1 MREMKSMQKKWVE
14 LFEKVIGRK
23 PSPEEFMAGKACGFD
38 LKQIRSIAGNTPVEE
53 VAPVEELEVKPV
65 EEVKN
70 VDPLLAARQA
80 WLQHFEETYG
90 RKPSAEEF
98 TAAKSQNFEFFV
110 GPVPEAEF
118 ATPDSTEETQE
129 YVAQEPT
136 QEFAPPLAAEQ
147 TQVYPEAN
155 FTEAL
160 PAQEKQKAPKK
171 QKTKSGK
178 KGSKKKIG
186 IIAALILLVIALV
199 ATFFYFQFTTRVE
212 VTADQFIKA
221 VDTKDYREA
230 ADLLS
235 TDSDKWTKDEAESF
249 ITSMEDQGI
258 DIGTELNKII
268 DNGGEGS
275 YTDKSGNKIFGL
287 EKADKKFG
295 IFQEYRVASY
305 PVQVKVKT
313 NLDQAKL
320 KVAANKTVTLKKDAV
335 TDLGSF
341 HYNTKEME
349 LTAKTE
355 VGNVTSKIHLNP
367 KKATKNNLELQLN
380 SEKRNL
386 EVEFPDEVENP
397 TDVKVV
403 VNGKEVGTS
412 TTFEVDSIPYQE
424 IEVHAV
430 FNMNGETY
438 TTEKAKVTIEEGE
451 NDPIELKL
459 AKDTLKRIKSAQD
472 AKKAQAAK
480 EEQNRTLAEEFLK
493 EYRDAVFSSVSNRN
507 NTYSK
512 YYDTQSQAYKDM
524 VEFTT
529 GDGVRKAKIDYYT
542 PGALDIQSV
551 TEENG
556 VVTIKTYEDFTVHY
570 TDSHPDS
577 QNRKYK
583 TYTLKKVG
591 ASYVITD
598 IVVTKES

>member
-1 MREMKSMQKKWVE
+1 MQKKWVE

-38 LKQIRSIAGNTPVEE
+38 LKQIQSIAGNAPEE
-53 VAPVEELEVKPV
+53 VAPVEEPVLEPV

-118 ATPDSTEETQE
+118 VTPDATEETQE
-129 YVAQEPT
+129 YVPQQQT
-136 QEFAPPLAAEQ
+136 QEYTAPLAAEQ
-147 TQVYPEAN
+147 TQVFAGPN
-155 FTEAL
+155 VTEAG
-160 PAQEKQKAPKK
+160 PAQKKQKAPK
-171 QKTKSGK
+171 TKGEK
-178 KGSKKKIG
+178 KLSKKKIG
-186 IIAALILLVIALV
+186 IISAIAVLVIALV
-199 ATFFYFQFTTRVE
+199 AAFFYFQSTTRVE
-212 VTADQFIKA
+212 VTADKFIKA

-235 TDSDKWTKDEAESF
+235 TDNDKWTKDEAESF
-249 ITSMEDQGI
+249 ITSMEDQGV

-341 HYNTKEME
+341 HYNAKEME

>member
-1 MREMKSMQKKWVE
+1 MQKKWVE

-38 LKQIRSIAGNTPVEE
+38 LKQIQSIAGNAPVEE
-53 VAPVEELEVKPV
+53 VAPVEEPVVQPV
-65 EEVKN
+65 EEMKS
-70 VDPLLAARQA
+70 VDPLQAARKA
-80 WLQHFEETYG
+80 WLLHFEETYG
-90 RKPSAEEF
+90 RKPSPEEF

-118 ATPDSTEETQE
+118 VNPDSTEETQE
-129 YVAQEPT
+129 YVPQQPT
-136 QEFAPPLAAEQ
+136 QEYTAPLATEQ
-147 TQVYPEAN
+147 TQVFAS
-155 FTEAL
+155 
-160 PAQEKQKAPKK
+160 PAQKK
-171 QKTKSGK
+171 QQAPKTKSGK
-178 KGSKKKIG
+178 KVSKKKIG
-186 IIAALILLVIALV
+186 IISAIAVLVIALV
-199 ATFFYFQFTTRVE
+199 ATFFYFQSTTRVE
-212 VTADQFIKA
+212 VTADKFIKA

-235 TDSDKWTKDEAESF
+235 TDNDKWTKDEAESF
-249 ITSMEDQGI
+249 ITSMEDQGV

-295 IFQEYRVASY
+295 IFQEYRVSSY
-305 PVQVKVKT
+305 PIHVKVKT

-320 KVAANKTVTLKKDAV
+320 KVADNKTVTLKKDAV

-341 HYNTKEME
+341 HYNAKEME

-367 KKATKNNLELQLN
+367 KKATKNAVELQLN

-386 EVEFPDEVENP
+386 EVEFPEEVENP

>member
-1 MREMKSMQKKWVE
+1 MQKKWVE

-23 PSPEEFMAGKACGFD
+23 PSPAEFMAGKACGFD
-38 LKQIRSIAGNTPVEE
+38 LKQIQSIAGNASVEEGTPVEE
-53 VAPVEELEVKPV
+53 PVVESVEEMKR
-65 EEVKN
+65 
-70 VDPLLAARQA
+70 VDPLQVARQA

-90 RKPSAEEF
+90 RKPSPDEF
-98 TAAKSQNFEFFV
+98 TAAKSQNFEFV
-110 GPVPEAEF
+110 EV
-118 ATPDSTEETQE
+118 ATPQEEFVVTDDIEKTQE

-136 QEFAPPLAAEQ
+136 QEFIPPFATEQ
-147 TQVYPEAN
+147 TQVYSEAK
-155 FTEAL
+155 FTEAS
-160 PAQEKQKAPKK
+160 PAQKKQKAPKM
-171 QKTKSGK
+171 KSGK
-178 KGSKKKIG
+178 KGSKKKIA
-186 IIAALILLVIALV
+186 IISAIAVLVIALV
-199 ATFFYFQFTTRVE
+199 AAFFYFQSTTRVE
-212 VTADQFIKA
+212 VTADKFIKA

-235 TDSDKWTKDEAESF
+235 TDTDKWTKDEAESF
-249 ITSMEDQGI
+249 ITSMEDQGV

-268 DNGGEGS
+268 DEGGEGS

-295 IFQEYRVASY
+295 IFQEYRVSSY
-305 PVQVKVKT
+305 PIHVKVKT

-320 KVAANKTVTLKKDAV
+320 KVADNKTVTLKKDAV

-386 EVEFPDEVENP
+386 EVEFPEEVENP

-430 FNMNGETY
+430 FNLNGETY
-438 TTEKAKVTIEEGE
+438 TTEKANVTIEEGE

-459 AKDTLKRIKSAQD
+459 AKDTSKRIKSAQD

-556 VVTIKTYEDFTVHY
+556 VVTVKTYEDFTVHY

>member
-1 MREMKSMQKKWVE
+1 MQKKWVE

-38 LKQIRSIAGNTPVEE
+38 LKKIQSIAGNAPEE
-53 VAPVEELEVKPV
+53 VAPVEEPVLEPV

-118 ATPDSTEETQE
+118 VTPDATEETQE
-129 YVAQEPT
+129 YVPQQQT
-136 QEFAPPLAAEQ
+136 QEYTAPLAAEQ
-147 TQVYPEAN
+147 TQVFAGPN
-155 FTEAL
+155 VTEAG
-160 PAQEKQKAPKK
+160 PAQKKQKAPK
-171 QKTKSGK
+171 TKGEK
-178 KGSKKKIG
+178 KLSKKKIG
-186 IIAALILLVIALV
+186 IISAIAVLVIALV
-199 ATFFYFQFTTRVE
+199 AAFFYFQSTTRVE
-212 VTADQFIKA
+212 VTADKFIKA

-235 TDSDKWTKDEAESF
+235 TDNDKWTKDEAESF
-249 ITSMEDQGI
+249 ITSMEDQGV

-472 AKKAQAAK
+472 AKKEQAAK

>member
-1 MREMKSMQKKWVE
+1 MQKKWVE

-38 LKQIRSIAGNTPVEE
+38 LKQIQSIAGNAPEENLSPVEE
-53 VAPVEELEVKPV
+53 PVLEPV

-118 ATPDSTEETQE
+118 TNPDSTEETQE
-129 YVAQEPT
+129 YVPQQPT
-136 QEFAPPLAAEQ
+136 QEYTAPLATEQ
-147 TQVYPEAN
+147 TQVFAGPN
-155 FTEAL
+155 DTEAGQ
-160 PAQEKQKAPKK
+160 AQKKQKAP
-171 QKTKSGK
+171 KTKSGK
-178 KGSKKKIG
+178 KLSNKKIG
-186 IIAALILLVIALV
+186 IISAIAVLVIALV
-199 ATFFYFQFTTRVE
+199 AAFFYFQSTTRVE
-212 VTADQFIKA
+212 VTADKFIKA

-235 TDSDKWTKDEAESF
+235 TDNDKWTKDEAESL
-249 ITSMEDQGI
+249 ITSMEDQGV

-424 IEVHAV
+424 IEVDAV

-598 IVVTKES
+598 IVVTKGS

>member
-1 MREMKSMQKKWVE
+1 MQKKWVE

-38 LKQIRSIAGNTPVEE
+38 LKQIQSIAGNAPEE
-53 VAPVEELEVKPV
+53 NLAPVEEPVLEPV

-129 YVAQEPT
+129 YVPQQQT
-136 QEFAPPLAAEQ
+136 QEYTAPLAAEQ
-147 TQVYPEAN
+147 TQVFADPN
-155 FTEAL
+155 VTEAG
-160 PAQEKQKAPKK
+160 PAQKKQKAPK
-171 QKTKSGK
+171 TKGEK
-178 KGSKKKIG
+178 KLSKKKIG
-186 IIAALILLVIALV
+186 IISAIAVLVIALV
-199 ATFFYFQFTTRVE
+199 AAFFYFQSTTRVE
-212 VTADQFIKA
+212 VTADKFIKA

-235 TDSDKWTKDEAESF
+235 TDNDKWTKDEAESF
-249 ITSMEDQGI
+249 ITSMEDQGV

-335 TDLGSF
+335 TDLGYF

-349 LTAKTE
+349 LTAKIE

-412 TTFEVDSIPYQE
+412 TSFEVDSIPYQE

>member
-1 MREMKSMQKKWVE
+1 MQKKWVE

-38 LKQIRSIAGNTPVEE
+38 LKQIQSIAGNTPAEE
-53 VAPVEELEVKPV
+53 VAPVEEPVLEPV

-70 VDPLLAARQA
+70 VDPLLATRQA

-118 ATPDSTEETQE
+118 ANPDSTEVTQE
-129 YVAQEPT
+129 YVPQQPT
-136 QEFAPPLAAEQ
+136 QEYTAPLAAEQ
-147 TQVYPEAN
+147 TQVFAGPN
-155 FTEAL
+155 VTEAG
-160 PAQEKQKAPKK
+160 PAQKKQKAP
-171 QKTKSGK
+171 KTKSGK
-178 KGSKKKIG
+178 KLSKKKIG
-186 IIAALILLVIALV
+186 IISAIAVIVIALV
-199 ATFFYFQFTTRVE
+199 AAFFYFQSTTRVE
-212 VTADQFIKA
+212 VTADKFIKA

-235 TDSDKWTKDEAESF
+235 TDNDKWTKDEAESF
-249 ITSMEDQGI
+249 ITSMEDQGV

-386 EVEFPDEVENP
+386 EVGFPDEVENP

>member
-1 MREMKSMQKKWVE
+1 MQKKWVE

-38 LKQIRSIAGNTPVEE
+38 LKQIQSIAGNTPAEE
-53 VAPVEELEVKPV
+53 VAPVEEPVLEPV

-70 VDPLLAARQA
+70 VDPLLAPRQA

-129 YVAQEPT
+129 YVPQQQTKEYTA
-136 QEFAPPLAAEQ
+136 PLAAEQ
-147 TQVYPEAN
+147 TQVFAGPN
-155 FTEAL
+155 VTEAG
-160 PAQEKQKAPKK
+160 PAQKKQKAPK
-171 QKTKSGK
+171 TKGEK
-178 KGSKKKIG
+178 KLSKKKIG
-186 IIAALILLVIALV
+186 IISAIAVLVIALV
-199 ATFFYFQFTTRVE
+199 AAFFYFQSTTRVE
-212 VTADQFIKA
+212 VTADKFIKA

-235 TDSDKWTKDEAESF
+235 TDNDKWTKDEAESF
-249 ITSMEDQGI
+249 ITSMEDQGV

-335 TDLGSF
+335 TDLGYF

>member
-1 MREMKSMQKKWVE
+1 MQKKWVE

-23 PSPEEFMAGKACGFD
+23 PSPEEFMAGKSCGFD
-38 LKQIRSIAGNTPVEE
+38 LKQIQSIAGNAPAEE
-53 VAPVEELEVKPV
+53 VAPVEEPVVEPV

-147 TQVYPEAN
+147 TQAYPEAN

-160 PAQEKQKAPKK
+160 PAQEKQKASKK

-186 IIAALILLVIALV
+186 IIAALVLFVIALL
-199 ATFFYFQFTTRVE
+199 AAFFYFQSTTRVE
-212 VTADQFIKA
+212 VTADKFIKA

-235 TDSDKWTKDEAESF
+235 TDNDKWTKDEAESF

-268 DNGGEGS
+268 DDGGEGT

-295 IFQEYRVASY
+295 IFQEYRVSSY
-305 PVQVKVKT
+305 PIHVKVKT

-320 KVAANKTVTLKKDAV
+320 KVADNKTVTLKKDEV

-341 HYNTKEME
+341 HYNAKEME

-367 KKATKNNLELQLN
+367 KKATKNALELQLN

-386 EVEFPDEVENP
+386 EVEFPEEVENP

-459 AKDTLKRIKSAQD
+459 AKDTSKRIKSAQD
-472 AKKAQAAK
+472 AKKAQEAK

-493 EYRDAVFSSVSNRN
+493 EYREAVFSSVSNRN

-512 YYDTQSQAYKDM
+512 YYDTQSQAYKEM

>member
-1 MREMKSMQKKWVE
+1 MQKKWVE

-38 LKQIRSIAGNTPVEE
+38 LKQIQSIAGNTPVEE

-235 TDSDKWTKDEAESF
+235 TDNDKWTKDEAESF

-268 DNGGEGS
+268 DDGGEGT

-295 IFQEYRVASY
+295 IFQEYRVSSY
-305 PVQVKVKT
+305 PIHVKVKT

-320 KVAANKTVTLKKDAV
+320 KVADNKTVTLKKDEV

-341 HYNTKEME
+341 HYNAKEME

-367 KKATKNNLELQLN
+367 KKATKNALELQLN

-386 EVEFPDEVENP
+386 EVEFPEEVENP

-459 AKDTLKRIKSAQD
+459 AKDTSKRIKSAQD
-472 AKKAQAAK
+472 AKKAQEAK

-493 EYRDAVFSSVSNRN
+493 EYREAVFSSVSNRN

-512 YYDTQSQAYKDM
+512 YYDTQSQAYKEM

>member
-1 MREMKSMQKKWVE
+1 MQKKWVE

-38 LKQIRSIAGNTPVEE
+38 LKQIQSIAGNAPAEE
-53 VAPVEELEVKPV
+53 VAPVEEPVVEPV

-90 RKPSAEEF
+90 HKPSAEEF

-118 ATPDSTEETQE
+118 ANPDSTEVTQE
-129 YVAQEPT
+129 YVPQQPT
-136 QEFAPPLAAEQ
+136 QEYTTPLAAEQ
-147 TQVYPEAN
+147 TQIFAGPNV
-155 FTEAL
+155 TEAG
-160 PAQEKQKAPKK
+160 PAQKKQKAPK
-171 QKTKSGK
+171 TKGGK
-178 KGSKKKIG
+178 KLSKKKIG
-186 IIAALILLVIALV
+186 IISAIAVLVIALV
-199 ATFFYFQFTTRVE
+199 AAFFYFQSTTRVE
-212 VTADQFIKA
+212 VTADKFIKA

-235 TDSDKWTKDEAESF
+235 TDNDKWTKDEAESF
-249 ITSMEDQGI
+249 ITSMEDQGV

>member
-1 MREMKSMQKKWVE
+1 MQKKWVE

-38 LKQIRSIAGNTPVEE
+38 LKQIQSIAGNTSIEG
-53 VAPVEELEVKPV
+53 VAPVEELEVEPV

-110 GPVPEAEF
+110 EPVPEAKF

-199 ATFFYFQFTTRVE
+199 ATFFYFQSTTRVE

-258 DIGTELNKII
+258 DIATELNKII
-268 DNGGEGS
+268 DDGGEGT

>member
-1 MREMKSMQKKWVE
+1 MQKKWVE

-38 LKQIRSIAGNTPVEE
+38 LKQIQSIAGNAPEENLSPVEE
-53 VAPVEELEVKPV
+53 PVLEPV

-98 TAAKSQNFEFFV
+98 TAAKSQNFEFFA
-110 GPVPEAEF
+110 GLVPEAEF

-147 TQVYPEAN
+147 TQAYPEAN

-160 PAQEKQKAPKK
+160 PAQEKQKASKK

-186 IIAALILLVIALV
+186 IIAALVLFVIALL
-199 ATFFYFQFTTRVE
+199 AAFFYFQSTTRVE
-212 VTADQFIKA
+212 VTADKFIKA

-235 TDSDKWTKDEAESF
+235 TDNDKWTKDEAESF

-268 DNGGEGS
+268 DDGGEGI

-295 IFQEYRVASY
+295 IFQEYRVSSY
-305 PVQVKVKT
+305 PIHVKVKT
-313 NLDQAKL
+313 DLDQAKL
-320 KVAANKTVTLKKDAV
+320 KVADNKTVTLKKDEV

-341 HYNTKEME
+341 HYNAKEME

-367 KKATKNNLELQLN
+367 KKATKNALELQLN

-386 EVEFPDEVENP
+386 EVEFPEEVENP

-459 AKDTLKRIKSAQD
+459 AKDTSKRIKSAQD
-472 AKKAQAAK
+472 AKKAQEAK

-493 EYRDAVFSSVSNRN
+493 EYREAVFSSVSNRN

-512 YYDTQSQAYKDM
+512 YYDTQSQAYKEM

>member
-1 MREMKSMQKKWVE
+1 MQKKWVE

-38 LKQIRSIAGNTPVEE
+38 LKQIQSIAGNAPEE
-53 VAPVEELEVKPV
+53 NLAPVEEPVLEPV

-90 RKPSAEEF
+90 RKPNAEEF

-118 ATPDSTEETQE
+118 VNTDSTEETQE
-129 YVAQEPT
+129 YVPQQPT
-136 QEFAPPLAAEQ
+136 QEYTAPLATEQ
-147 TQVYPEAN
+147 TQVFTGPN
-155 FTEAL
+155 VTEASQ
-160 PAQEKQKAPKK
+160 AQKKPKAP
-171 QKTKSGK
+171 KTKSGK
-178 KGSKKKIG
+178 KLSKKKIG
-186 IIAALILLVIALV
+186 IISAIAVLVIALV
-199 ATFFYFQFTTRVE
+199 AAFFYFQSTTRVE
-212 VTADQFIKA
+212 VTADKFIKA

-235 TDSDKWTKDEAESF
+235 TDNDKWTKDEAESF
-249 ITSMEDQGI
+249 ITSMEDQGV

>member
-1 MREMKSMQKKWVE
+1 MQKKWVE

-38 LKQIRSIAGNTPVEE
+38 LKKIQSIAGNVPAEE
-53 VAPVEELEVKPV
+53 VAPVEESVVEPV

-98 TAAKSQNFEFFV
+98 TLAKSQNFEFFV
-110 GPVPEAEF
+110 GPVPESEF
-118 ATPDSTEETQE
+118 ANPDSTEETQE
-129 YVAQEPT
+129 YVPQQPT
-136 QEFAPPLAAEQ
+136 QEYAAPLATEQ
-147 TQVYPEAN
+147 TQVFADPN
-155 FTEAL
+155 VTEAG
-160 PAQEKQKAPKK
+160 PAQKK
-171 QKTKSGK
+171 QKPPKTKGGK
-178 KGSKKKIG
+178 KLSKKKIG
-186 IIAALILLVIALV
+186 IISAIAVLVIALV
-199 ATFFYFQFTTRVE
+199 AAFFYFQSTTRVE
-212 VTADQFIKA
+212 VTADKFIKA

-235 TDSDKWTKDEAESF
+235 TENDKWTKDEAESL
-249 ITSMEDQGI
+249 ITSMEDQGV

>member
-1 MREMKSMQKKWVE
+1 MQKKWVE

-38 LKQIRSIAGNTPVEE
+38 LKQIQSIAGNTPAEE
-53 VAPVEELEVKPV
+53 VAPVEEPVLEPV

-70 VDPLLAARQA
+70 VDPLLATRQA

-118 ATPDSTEETQE
+118 ANPDSTEVTQE
-129 YVAQEPT
+129 YVPQQPT
-136 QEFAPPLAAEQ
+136 QEYTAPLAAEQ
-147 TQVYPEAN
+147 TQVFAGPN
-155 FTEAL
+155 VTEAG
-160 PAQEKQKAPKK
+160 PAQKKQKAP
-171 QKTKSGK
+171 KTKSGK
-178 KGSKKKIG
+178 KLSKKKIG
-186 IIAALILLVIALV
+186 IISAIAVLVIALV
-199 ATFFYFQFTTRVE
+199 AAFFYFQSTTRVE
-212 VTADQFIKA
+212 VTADKFIKA

-235 TDSDKWTKDEAESF
+235 TDNDKWTKDEAESF
-249 ITSMEDQGI
+249 ITSMEDQGV

-386 EVEFPDEVENP
+386 EVGFPDEVENP

>member
-1 MREMKSMQKKWVE
+1 MQKKWVE

-38 LKQIRSIAGNTPVEE
+38 LKQIQSIAGNTPAEE
-53 VAPVEELEVKPV
+53 VAPVEEPVLEPV

-70 VDPLLAARQA
+70 VDPLLAPRQA

-129 YVAQEPT
+129 YVPQQQT
-136 QEFAPPLAAEQ
+136 QEYTAPLAAEQ
-147 TQVYPEAN
+147 TQVFADPN
-155 FTEAL
+155 VTEAG
-160 PAQEKQKAPKK
+160 PAQKKQKAPK
-171 QKTKSGK
+171 TKGEK
-178 KGSKKKIG
+178 KLSKKKIG
-186 IIAALILLVIALV
+186 IISAIAVLVIALV
-199 ATFFYFQFTTRVE
+199 AAFFYFQSTTRVE
-212 VTADQFIKA
+212 VTADKFIKA

-235 TDSDKWTKDEAESF
+235 TDNDKWTKDEAESF
-249 ITSMEDQGI
+249 ITSMEDQGV

>member
-1 MREMKSMQKKWVE
+1 
-14 LFEKVIGRK
+14 
-23 PSPEEFMAGKACGFD
+23 MAGKACGFD
-38 LKQIRSIAGNTPVEE
+38 LKQIQSIAGNAPEE
-53 VAPVEELEVKPV
+53 VAPVEEPVLEPV

-118 ATPDSTEETQE
+118 VTPDATEETQE
-129 YVAQEPT
+129 YVPQQQT
-136 QEFAPPLAAEQ
+136 QEYTAPLAAEQ
-147 TQVYPEAN
+147 TQVFAGPN
-155 FTEAL
+155 VTEAG
-160 PAQEKQKAPKK
+160 PAQKKQKAPK
-171 QKTKSGK
+171 TKGEK
-178 KGSKKKIG
+178 KLSKKKIG
-186 IIAALILLVIALV
+186 IISAIAVLVIALV
-199 ATFFYFQFTTRVE
+199 AAFFYFQSTTRVE
-212 VTADQFIKA
+212 VTADKFIKA

-235 TDSDKWTKDEAESF
+235 TDNDKWTKDEAESF

-412 TTFEVDSIPYQE
+412 TTFEEDSIPYQE

-472 AKKAQAAK
+472 AKKEQAAK

>member
-1 MREMKSMQKKWVE
+1 MQKKWVE

-23 PSPEEFMAGKACGFD
+23 PSPAEFMAGKACGFD
-38 LKQIRSIAGNTPVEE
+38 LKQIQSIAGNAPVEE
-53 VAPVEELEVKPV
+53 VAPVEQPVVEPLEEMKR
-65 EEVKN
+65 
-70 VDPLLAARQA
+70 VDPLQAARQA

-90 RKPSAEEF
+90 RKPSPDEF
-98 TAAKSQNFEFFV
+98 TAAKSQNFEFV
-110 GPVPEAEF
+110 EV
-118 ATPDSTEETQE
+118 ATPQEEFVVTDDIEKTQE

-136 QEFAPPLAAEQ
+136 QEFIPPFATEQ
-147 TQVYPEAN
+147 TQVYSEAK
-155 FTEAL
+155 FTEAS
-160 PAQEKQKAPKK
+160 PAQKKQKAPKM
-171 QKTKSGK
+171 KSGK
-178 KGSKKKIG
+178 KGSKKKIA
-186 IIAALILLVIALV
+186 IISAIAVLVVALV
-199 ATFFYFQFTTRVE
+199 ATFFYFQSTTRVE
-212 VTADQFIKA
+212 VTADKFIKA

-235 TDSDKWTKDEAESF
+235 TDTDKWTKDEAESF
-249 ITSMEDQGI
+249 ITSMEDQGV

-268 DNGGEGS
+268 DEGGEGS

-295 IFQEYRVASY
+295 IFQEYRVSSY
-305 PVQVKVKT
+305 PIHVKVKT
-313 NLDQAKL
+313 NLDQARL
-320 KVAANKTVTLKKDAV
+320 KVADNKTVTLKKDAV

-341 HYNTKEME
+341 HYNAKEME

-367 KKATKNNLELQLN
+367 KKATKNALELQLN

-386 EVEFPDEVENP
+386 EVEFPEEIENP

-556 VVTIKTYEDFTVHY
+556 VVTVKTYEDFTVHY
-570 TDSHPDS
+570 TDSHPES

>member
-1 MREMKSMQKKWVE
+1 MQKKWVE

-23 PSPEEFMAGKACGFD
+23 PSPAEFMAGKACGFD
-38 LKQIRSIAGNTPVEE
+38 LKQIQSIAGNAPVEE
-53 VAPVEELEVKPV
+53 VAPVEEPVVEPV
-65 EEVKN
+65 EKMQR
-70 VDPLLAARQA
+70 VDQLQAARQA

-90 RKPSAEEF
+90 RKPSPDEF
-98 TAAKSQNFEFFV
+98 TAAKSQNFEFV
-110 GPVPEAEF
+110 EV
-118 ATPDSTEETQE
+118 ATPQEEFVVTDDIEKTQE

-136 QEFAPPLAAEQ
+136 QEFIPPFATEQ
-147 TQVYPEAN
+147 TQVYSEAK
-155 FTEAL
+155 FTEAS
-160 PAQEKQKAPKK
+160 PAQKKQKAPKM
-171 QKTKSGK
+171 KSGK
-178 KGSKKKIG
+178 KGSKKKIA
-186 IIAALILLVIALV
+186 IISAIAVLVIALV
-199 ATFFYFQFTTRVE
+199 AAFFYFQSTTRVE
-212 VTADQFIKA
+212 VTADKFIKA

-235 TDSDKWTKDEAESF
+235 TDTDKWTKDEAESF
-249 ITSMEDQGI
+249 ITSMEDQGV

-268 DNGGEGS
+268 DEGGEGS

-295 IFQEYRVASY
+295 IFQEYRVSSY
-305 PVQVKVKT
+305 PIHVKVKT

-320 KVAANKTVTLKKDAV
+320 KVADNKTVTLKKDAV

-386 EVEFPDEVENP
+386 EVEFPEEVENP

-430 FNMNGETY
+430 FNLNGETY

-459 AKDTLKRIKSAQD
+459 AKDTSKRIKSAQD

-556 VVTIKTYEDFTVHY
+556 VVTVKTYEDFTVHY

>member
-1 MREMKSMQKKWVE
+1 MQKKWVE

-38 LKQIRSIAGNTPVEE
+38 LKQIHSIAGNAPEE
-53 VAPVEELEVKPV
+53 VAPVEEPVLEPV
-65 EEVKN
+65 EVVKN

-110 GPVPEAEF
+110 EPVPEAEF
-118 ATPDSTEETQE
+118 ANPDSTEETQE
-129 YVAQEPT
+129 YVPQQPT
-136 QEFAPPLAAEQ
+136 QEYTTPLAAEQ
-147 TQVYPEAN
+147 TQVFAGPN
-155 FTEAL
+155 VTEAG
-160 PAQEKQKAPKK
+160 PAQKKQKAPK
-171 QKTKSGK
+171 TKGEK
-178 KGSKKKIG
+178 KLSKKKIG
-186 IIAALILLVIALV
+186 IISAIAVLVIALV
-199 ATFFYFQFTTRVE
+199 AAFFYFQSQTRVE
-212 VTADQFIKA
+212 VTADKFIKA

-235 TDSDKWTKDEAESF
+235 TDNDKWTKDEAESF
-249 ITSMEDQGI
+249 ITSMEDQGV

>member
-1 MREMKSMQKKWVE
+1 MQKKWVE

-38 LKQIRSIAGNTPVEE
+38 LKQIQSIAGNTPVEE

-129 YVAQEPT
+129 YVPQQQTKEYTA
-136 QEFAPPLAAEQ
+136 PLAAEQ
-147 TQVYPEAN
+147 TQVFADPN
-155 FTEAL
+155 VTEAG
-160 PAQEKQKAPKK
+160 PAQKKQKAPK
-171 QKTKSGK
+171 TKGEK
-178 KGSKKKIG
+178 KLSKKKIG
-186 IIAALILLVIALV
+186 IISAIAVLVIALV
-199 ATFFYFQFTTRVE
+199 AAFFYFQSTTRVE
-212 VTADQFIKA
+212 VTADKFIKA

-235 TDSDKWTKDEAESF
+235 TDNDKWTKDEAESL
-249 ITSMEDQGI
+249 ITSMEDQGV

-335 TDLGSF
+335 TDLGYF

>member
-1 MREMKSMQKKWVE
+1 MQKKWVE

-23 PSPEEFMAGKACGFD
+23 PSPAEFMAGKACGFD
-38 LKQIRSIAGNTPVEE
+38 LKQIQSIAGNAPVEE
-53 VAPVEELEVKPV
+53 VAPVEEPVVEPV
-65 EEVKN
+65 EKMQR
-70 VDPLLAARQA
+70 VDPLQAARQA

-90 RKPSAEEF
+90 RKPSPDEF
-98 TAAKSQNFEFFV
+98 TAAKSQNFEFV
-110 GPVPEAEF
+110 EV
-118 ATPDSTEETQE
+118 ATPQEEFVVTDDIEKTQE

-136 QEFAPPLAAEQ
+136 QEFIPPFATEQ
-147 TQVYPEAN
+147 TQVYSEAK
-155 FTEAL
+155 FTEAS
-160 PAQEKQKAPKK
+160 PAHKKQKAPKM
-171 QKTKSGK
+171 KSGK
-178 KGSKKKIG
+178 KVSKKKIG
-186 IIAALILLVIALV
+186 IISAIAVLVIALV
-199 ATFFYFQFTTRVE
+199 ATFFYFQSTTRVE
-212 VTADQFIKA
+212 VTADKFIKA

-235 TDSDKWTKDEAESF
+235 TDNDKWTKDEAESF
-249 ITSMEDQGI
+249 ITSMEDQGV

>member
-1 MREMKSMQKKWVE
+1 MQKKWVE

-38 LKQIRSIAGNTPVEE
+38 LKQIQSIAGNAPEENLSPVEE
-53 VAPVEELEVKPV
+53 PVLEPV

-118 ATPDSTEETQE
+118 ANPDSTEETQE

-199 ATFFYFQFTTRVE
+199 ATFFYFQSTTRVE
-212 VTADQFIKA
+212 VTADKFIKA

-268 DNGGEGS
+268 DDGGEGT

-295 IFQEYRVASY
+295 IFQEYRVSSY
-305 PVQVKVKT
+305 PIHVKVKT

-320 KVAANKTVTLKKDAV
+320 KVADNKTVTLKKDEV

-341 HYNTKEME
+341 HYNAKEME

-367 KKATKNNLELQLN
+367 KKATKNALELQLN

-386 EVEFPDEVENP
+386 EVEFPEEVENP

-459 AKDTLKRIKSAQD
+459 AKDTYKRIKSAQD
-472 AKKAQAAK
+472 AKKAQEAK

-493 EYRDAVFSSVSNRN
+493 EYREAVFSSVSNRN

-512 YYDTQSQAYKDM
+512 YYDTQSQAYKEM

>member
-1 MREMKSMQKKWVE
+1 MQKKWVE

-493 EYRDAVFSSVSNRN
+493 EYREAVFSSVSNRN

-512 YYDTQSQAYKDM
+512 YYDTQSQAYKEM

>member
-1 MREMKSMQKKWVE
+1 MQKKWVE

-38 LKQIRSIAGNTPVEE
+38 LKQIQSIAGNPPAEEVAPDEEPVVEPVEE
-53 VAPVEELEVKPV
+53 VN
-65 EEVKN
+65 N

-118 ATPDSTEETQE
+118 ETPDSTEETQE
-129 YVAQEPT
+129 YVPQQQTKEYTA
-136 QEFAPPLAAEQ
+136 PLAAEQ
-147 TQVYPEAN
+147 TQVFAGPN
-155 FTEAL
+155 VTEAG
-160 PAQEKQKAPKK
+160 PAQKKQKAPK
-171 QKTKSGK
+171 TKGEK
-178 KGSKKKIG
+178 KLSKKKIG
-186 IIAALILLVIALV
+186 IISAIAVLVIALV
-199 ATFFYFQFTTRVE
+199 AAFFYFQSTTRVE
-212 VTADQFIKA
+212 VTADKFIKA

-235 TDSDKWTKDEAESF
+235 TDNDKWTKDEAESF

-295 IFQEYRVASY
+295 IFQEYRVTSY

-591 ASYVITD
+591 SSYVITD
-598 IVVTKES
+598 IVVTKGS

>member
-1 MREMKSMQKKWVE
+1 MQKKWVE

-38 LKQIRSIAGNTPVEE
+38 LKQIQSIAGNAPEENLSPVEE
-53 VAPVEELEVKPV
+53 PVLEPV

-118 ATPDSTEETQE
+118 ANPDATEVTQE
-129 YVAQEPT
+129 YVPQQPT
-136 QEFAPPLAAEQ
+136 QAYTAPLAAEQ
-147 TQVYPEAN
+147 TQVFAGPN
-155 FTEAL
+155 VTEAA
-160 PAQEKQKAPKK
+160 PAQKKQKAPK
-171 QKTKSGK
+171 TKGGK
-178 KGSKKKIG
+178 KLSKKKIG
-186 IIAALILLVIALV
+186 IISAIAVLVIALV
-199 ATFFYFQFTTRVE
+199 AAFFYFQSTTRVE
-212 VTADQFIKA
+212 VTADKFIKA

-235 TDSDKWTKDEAESF
+235 TDNDKWTKDEAESF
-249 ITSMEDQGI
+249 ITSMEDQGV

-459 AKDTLKRIKSAQD
+459 AKDTLKRVKSAQD

-591 ASYVITD
+591 SSYVITD
-598 IVVTKES
+598 IVVTKGS

>member
-1 MREMKSMQKKWVE
+1 MQKKWVE

-38 LKQIRSIAGNTPVEE
+38 LKKIQSIAGNVPAEE
-53 VAPVEELEVKPV
+53 VAPVEESVVEPV

-110 GPVPEAEF
+110 EPVPEAEF
-118 ATPDSTEETQE
+118 ANPDSTEETQE
-129 YVAQEPT
+129 YVPQQPT
-136 QEFAPPLAAEQ
+136 QAYTAPLAADQ
-147 TQVYPEAN
+147 TKVFAGPN
-155 FTEAL
+155 VTEAG
-160 PAQEKQKAPKK
+160 PVQKKQKAPK
-171 QKTKSGK
+171 TKGEK
-178 KGSKKKIG
+178 KLSKKKIG
-186 IIAALILLVIALV
+186 IISAIAVLVIALV
-199 ATFFYFQFTTRVE
+199 AAFFYFQSTTRVE
-212 VTADQFIKA
+212 VTADKFIKA

-235 TDSDKWTKDEAESF
+235 TDNDKWTKDEAESF
-249 ITSMEDQGI
+249 ITSMEDQGVN
-258 DIGTELNKII
+258 IGTELNKII

>member
-1 MREMKSMQKKWVE
+1 MQKKWVE

-38 LKQIRSIAGNTPVEE
+38 LKKIQSIAGNAPAEE
-53 VAPVEELEVKPV
+53 VAPVEESVVEPV

-118 ATPDSTEETQE
+118 ATLDATEVTQE
-129 YVAQEPT
+129 YVPQQPT
-136 QEFAPPLAAEQ
+136 QEYTAPLAAEQ
-147 TQVYPEAN
+147 TQIFAGPNV
-155 FTEAL
+155 TEAG
-160 PAQEKQKAPKK
+160 PVQKKQKAPK
-171 QKTKSGK
+171 TKGGK
-178 KGSKKKIG
+178 KLSKKKIG
-186 IIAALILLVIALV
+186 IISAIVVLVIALV
-199 ATFFYFQFTTRVE
+199 AAFFYFQSTTRVE
-212 VTADQFIKA
+212 VTADKFIKA

-235 TDSDKWTKDEAESF
+235 TDNDKWTKDEAESL
-249 ITSMEDQGI
+249 ITSMEDQGV

-591 ASYVITD
+591 SSYVITD

>member
-1 MREMKSMQKKWVE
+1 MQKKWVE

-38 LKQIRSIAGNTPVEE
+38 LKQIQSIAGNAPEE
-53 VAPVEELEVKPV
+53 NVAPVEEPVLEPV

-118 ATPDSTEETQE
+118 VNPDSTEETQE
-129 YVAQEPT
+129 YVPQQPAQEYT
-136 QEFAPPLAAEQ
+136 APLATEQ
-147 TQVYPEAN
+147 TQVFAGPN
-155 FTEAL
+155 VTEVG
-160 PAQEKQKAPKK
+160 PAQKKTKAP
-171 QKTKSGK
+171 KTKSGK
-178 KGSKKKIG
+178 KASKKKIG
-186 IIAALILLVIALV
+186 IISAIAVLVIALV
-199 ATFFYFQFTTRVE
+199 AAFFYFQSTTRVE
-212 VTADQFIKA
+212 VTADKFIKA
-221 VDTKDYREA
+221 VDTNDYREA

-235 TDSDKWTKDEAESF
+235 TDNDKWTKDEAESL
-249 ITSMEDQGI
+249 ITSMEDQGV

-412 TTFEVDSIPYQE
+412 TSFEVDSIPYQE

-430 FNMNGETY
+430 FNMNGEIY

-570 TDSHPDS
+570 TDNHPDS

>member
-1 MREMKSMQKKWVE
+1 MQKKWVE

-38 LKQIRSIAGNTPVEE
+38 LKKIQSIAGNVPAEE
-53 VAPVEELEVKPV
+53 VAPVEESVVEPV

-118 ATPDSTEETQE
+118 ATPDATEETQE
-129 YVAQEPT
+129 YVPQQPT
-136 QEFAPPLAAEQ
+136 QEYTAPLAAEQ
-147 TQVYPEAN
+147 TQVFAGPNVAEAG
-155 FTEAL
+155 
-160 PAQEKQKAPKK
+160 PAQKKQKAP
-171 QKTKSGK
+171 KTKSGK
-178 KGSKKKIG
+178 KLSKKKIG
-186 IIAALILLVIALV
+186 IISAIAVLVIALV
-199 ATFFYFQFTTRVE
+199 AAFFYFQSTTRVE
-212 VTADQFIKA
+212 VTADKFIKA

-235 TDSDKWTKDEAESF
+235 TDNDKWTKDEAESL
-249 ITSMEDQGI
+249 ITSMEDQGV

>member
-1 MREMKSMQKKWVE
+1 MQKKWVE

-38 LKQIRSIAGNTPVEE
+38 LKQIQSIAGNAPEENLSPVEE
-53 VAPVEELEVKPV
+53 PVLEPV

-98 TAAKSQNFEFFV
+98 TAAKSQNFEFFA
-110 GPVPEAEF
+110 GLVPEAEF

-147 TQVYPEAN
+147 TQAYPEAN

-160 PAQEKQKAPKK
+160 PAQEKQKASKK

-186 IIAALILLVIALV
+186 IIAALVLFVIALL
-199 ATFFYFQFTTRVE
+199 AAFFYFQSTTRVE
-212 VTADQFIKA
+212 VTADKFIKA

-268 DNGGEGS
+268 DDGGEGT

-295 IFQEYRVASY
+295 IFQEYRVSSY
-305 PVQVKVKT
+305 PIHVKVKT

-320 KVAANKTVTLKKDAV
+320 KVADNKTLTLKKDEV

-341 HYNTKEME
+341 HYNAKEME

-367 KKATKNNLELQLN
+367 KKATKNALELQLN

-430 FNMNGETY
+430 FNMNGEIY

>member
-1 MREMKSMQKKWVE
+1 MQKKWVE

-38 LKQIRSIAGNTPVEE
+38 LKQIQSIAGNAPAEE
-53 VAPVEELEVKPV
+53 DAPVEEPVVEPV

-118 ATPDSTEETQE
+118 VTPDATEETQE
-129 YVAQEPT
+129 YVPQQQT
-136 QEFAPPLAAEQ
+136 QEYTAPLAAEQ
-147 TQVYPEAN
+147 TQVFAGPN
-155 FTEAL
+155 VTEAG
-160 PAQEKQKAPKK
+160 PAQKKQKAPK
-171 QKTKSGK
+171 TKGEK
-178 KGSKKKIG
+178 KLSKKKIG
-186 IIAALILLVIALV
+186 IISAIAVLVIALV
-199 ATFFYFQFTTRVE
+199 AAFFYFQSTTRVE
-212 VTADQFIKA
+212 VTADKFIKA

-235 TDSDKWTKDEAESF
+235 TDNDKWTKDEAESF
-249 ITSMEDQGI
+249 ITSMEDQGV

-355 VGNVTSKIHLNP
+355 VV
-367 KKATKNNLELQLN
+367 
-380 SEKRNL
+380 

>member
-1 MREMKSMQKKWVE
+1 MQKKWVE

-38 LKQIRSIAGNTPVEE
+38 LKQIQSIAGNAPGENLSPVEE
-53 VAPVEELEVKPV
+53 PVLEPV

-199 ATFFYFQFTTRVE
+199 ATFFYFQSTTRVE

-268 DNGGEGS
+268 DDGGEGT

-295 IFQEYRVASY
+295 IFQEYRVSSY
-305 PVQVKVKT
+305 PIHVKVKT

-320 KVAANKTVTLKKDAV
+320 KVADNKTVTLKKDEV

-341 HYNTKEME
+341 HYNAKEME

-367 KKATKNNLELQLN
+367 KKATKNALELQLN

-386 EVEFPDEVENP
+386 EVEFPEEVENP

-459 AKDTLKRIKSAQD
+459 AKDTYKRIKSAQD
-472 AKKAQAAK
+472 AKKAQEAK

-493 EYRDAVFSSVSNRN
+493 EYREAVFSSVSNRN

-512 YYDTQSQAYKDM
+512 YYDTQSQAYKEM

>member
-1 MREMKSMQKKWVE
+1 MQKKWVE

-38 LKQIRSIAGNTPVEE
+38 LKQIQSIAGNAPEE
-53 VAPVEELEVKPV
+53 NVAPVEEPVLEPV

-118 ATPDSTEETQE
+118 ANPDATEVTQE
-129 YVAQEPT
+129 YVPQQPT
-136 QEFAPPLAAEQ
+136 QEYTTPLAAEQ
-147 TQVYPEAN
+147 TQVFAGPN
-155 FTEAL
+155 VTEAA
-160 PAQEKQKAPKK
+160 PAQKKQKAPK
-171 QKTKSGK
+171 TKGGK
-178 KGSKKKIG
+178 KLSKKKIG
-186 IIAALILLVIALV
+186 IISAIAVLVIALV
-199 ATFFYFQFTTRVE
+199 AAFFYFQSTTRVE
-212 VTADQFIKA
+212 VTADKFIKA

-235 TDSDKWTKDEAESF
+235 TDNDKWTKDEAESF
-249 ITSMEDQGI
+249 ITSMEDQGV

>member
-1 MREMKSMQKKWVE
+1 MQKKWVE

-70 VDPLLAARQA
+70 VDPLLAACQA